1 MAKTWNIGRQERNE
15 LAFHGHQRAIAAQD
29 RGFFAVLIIPVDG
42 INKDHFPR
50 RDTSVEKLR
59 EIDARR
65 RGAPK
70 EKTNVISANA
80 AKARRTTD

>member
-29 RGFFAVLIIPVDG
+29 RGFFAVLVIPVDG

-50 RDTSVEKLR
+50 RDTSVEKLS
-59 EIDARR
+59 EIDARRLIERSCGPR

-70 EKTNVISANA
+70 EK
-80 AKARRTTD
+80 RT